1 MKDCLTAHAD
11 RIVHA
16 CRCVCL
22 SSTPGLNVCPSW
34 TRTPLKETSVGRPD
48 GAEMVNCPIHF
59 RFLCGVVKN
68 ELLEV
73 PYYAPHF
80 QQVKNK
86 YRLGAIVTFVTQ
98 VAR

>member
-1 MKDCLTAHAD
+1 
-11 RIVHA
+11 
-16 CRCVCL
+16 
-22 SSTPGLNVCPSW
+22 
-34 TRTPLKETSVGRPD
+34 
-48 GAEMVNCPIHF
+48 MVNCPIHF